1 MARLLLNLVDA
12 GLLDPIGAGF
22 AIAYRRTDVEI

>member
-12 GLLDPIGAGF
+12 GLLDPIGADPTTSW
-22 AIAYRRTDVEI
+22 RRTEAKI